1 MRLCPRIT
9 AKTIPA
15 VQRLFFSYAASTTIN
30 ARAIYGLQRVA
41 APYILL
47 LVLALRR
54 TLARWTRNG
63 TLGAAHFKLML
74 GTQDAAKADTQDA
87 VGTRQ
92 TEGNATQDAGATTG
106 GLQRNRGNK
115 RRLISR

>member
-1 MRLCPRIT
+1 MRLCPRIS

-15 VQRLFFSYAASTTIN
+15 VQRLLFSYAASTKIAAT
-30 ARAIYGLQRVA
+30 AIYGLQRVA
-41 APYILL
+41 APSILSP
-47 LVLALRR
+47 VLALRR

-87 VGTRQ
+87 VGTPQ
-92 TEGNATQDAGATTG
+92 TEGNATQDAGATLG
-106 GLQRNRGNK
+106 GLQHK
-115 RRLISR
+115 R

>member
-1 MRLCPRIT
+1 MR
-9 AKTIPA
+9 
-15 VQRLFFSYAASTTIN
+15 
-30 ARAIYGLQRVA
+30 ARFMVCNESLRPIYYFGS
-41 APYILL
+41 I
-47 LVLALRR
+47 ALRR

-106 GLQRNRGNK
+106 GLQHK
-115 RRLISR
+115 R